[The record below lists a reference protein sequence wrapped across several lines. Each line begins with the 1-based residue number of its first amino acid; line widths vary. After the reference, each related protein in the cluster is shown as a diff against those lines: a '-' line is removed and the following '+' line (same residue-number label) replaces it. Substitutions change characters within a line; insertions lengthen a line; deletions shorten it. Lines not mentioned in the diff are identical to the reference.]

1 MRLTLEDFLNWQE
14 KNMYK
19 YDNKNI
25 VLTYYINVHKGNI
38 YNRRVIECG
47 YCKKIFV
54 QKIRMENQK
63 YCSRMYLIFILF
75 PMAIF
80 YAAIVMLGVILEH
93 LYDMSVIKFKK

>member
-1 MRLTLEDFLNWQE
+1 MRITLEDFLDWQE

-25 VLTYYINVHKGNI
+25 VLTYYLNVHKGNI

-54 QKIRMENQK
+54 QKIRMQTQK
-63 YCSRMYLIFILF
+63 YCSWGCNSAASQFRSSLKRKLI
-75 PMAIF
+75 
-80 YAAIVMLGVILEH
+80 
-93 LYDMSVIKFKK
+93 KNK